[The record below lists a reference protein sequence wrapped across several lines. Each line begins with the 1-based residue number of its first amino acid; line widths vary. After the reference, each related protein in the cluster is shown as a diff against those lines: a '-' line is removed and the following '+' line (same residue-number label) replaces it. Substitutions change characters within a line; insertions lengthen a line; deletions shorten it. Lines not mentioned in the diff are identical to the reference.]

1 MLTTVLKPFVLLA
14 AAFFFVPAA
23 LAGTPPDGR
32 PPTVRPVVVELFTS
46 QGCGDCPEA
55 DRIAADLAKRKDA
68 IVLTLPITYW
78 DVLGWKD
85 TFATGQNTKRQNAY
99 AKTMNRAGVY
109 TPQMVMD
116 GIEDVVGNRRDLVMS
131 ALAGRMRM
139 QPRSHAADLH
149 VALLPGRLT
158 IGIGA
163 AKAKERPSA
172 TIWVMRTLLRGIADV
187 RHGANSNR
195 MLTYV
200 NVVRELHRAGEWTGE
215 AMTIDFP
222 MAQSLSRADGIAVI
236 VQSREH
242 GEVLNAASLTVP
254 ASTLATNPY

>member
-1 MLTTVLKPFVLLA
+1 MLTSVLKPFVLLA
-14 AAFFFVPAA
+14 AAFLLAPAA
-23 LAGTPPDGR
+23 LAGT

-55 DRIAADLAKRKDA
+55 DRIAAELAKRKDA

-85 TFATGQNTKRQNAY
+85 TFATGDNTKRQNAY

-116 GIEDVVGNRRDLVMS
+116 GVVDVVGNRRDLVMS
-131 ALAGRMRM
+131 TLDGRIRT
-139 QPRSHAADLH
+139 QPRSHSDLH
-149 VALLPGRLT
+149 VVLLPGRLT

-163 AKAKERPSA
+163 AKGKERPRA
-172 TIWVMRTLLRGIADV
+172 TIWVMRTLLRGVADV

-195 MLTYV
+195 MLSYV

-215 AMTIDFP
+215 AKTIDFP
-222 MAQSLSRADGIAVI
+222 MAQSLSSADGIAVI

-254 ASTLATNPY
+254 ASTLAANPY

>member
-1 MLTTVLKPFVLLA
+1 MLTQVLKPFVLLA
-14 AAFFFVPAA
+14 AAFIFAPAA
-23 LAGTPPDGR
+23 LAATPPS
-32 PPTVRPVVVELFTS
+32 VRPIVVELFTS

-85 TFATGQNTKRQNAY
+85 TFATVENTKRQNAY

-116 GIEDVVGNRRDLVMS
+116 GVVDVVGNQRDLVMS
-131 ALAGRMRM
+131 TLDGRIRT
-139 QPRSHAADLH
+139 QPKSHTDLH

-158 IGIGA
+158 IGIGT
-163 AKAKERPSA
+163 AKVKERPRA
-172 TIWVMRTLLRGIADV
+172 TIWVMRTLLRGVADV

-215 AMTIDFP
+215 AKTIDFP
-222 MAQSLSRADGIAVI
+222 MAQSLSSADGIAVI

-254 ASTLATNPY
+254 ASTLAANPY

>member
-1 MLTTVLKPFVLLA
+1 MTGVQTCA
-14 AAFFFVPAA
+14 
-23 LAGTPPDGR
+23 
-32 PPTVRPVVVELFTS
+32 
-46 QGCGDCPEA
+46 
-55 DRIAADLAKRKDA
+55 
-68 IVLTLPITYW
+68 LPIST
-78 DVLGWKD
+78 VE
-85 TFATGQNTKRQNAY
+85 NTKRQNAY

-116 GIEDVVGNRRDLVMS
+116 GVVDVVGNRRDLVMS
-131 ALAGRMRM
+131 TLDGRMRT
-139 QPRSHAADLH
+139 QIKSHADLH

-163 AKAKERPSA
+163 AKTKGRPRA

-195 MLTYV
+195 MLSYV

-215 AMTIDFP
+215 AKTIDFP
-222 MAQSLSRADGIAVI
+222 MAQSLSNSDGIAVL

-242 GEVLNAASLTVP
+242 GEVLNAAALNVP
-254 ASTLATNPY
+254 AGTLAADPN